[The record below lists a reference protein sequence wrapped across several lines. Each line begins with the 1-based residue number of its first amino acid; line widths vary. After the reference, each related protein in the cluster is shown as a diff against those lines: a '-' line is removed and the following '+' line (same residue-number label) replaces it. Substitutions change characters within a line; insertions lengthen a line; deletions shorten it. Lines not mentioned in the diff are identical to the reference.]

1 MVGILILLF
10 TVIPIIELALL
21 IKIGQIWGLKNTLAL
36 VILTGVFGAILLK
49 VQGINVLRRI
59 SNELSQGIL
68 PSDALFDGF
77 FIFCGGLLLITP
89 GVITDLL
96 GLLMLF
102 PITRKL
108 LKYWVRRKIRKAFEQ
123 GKVMHFTYFKRYG

>member
-1 MVGILILLF
+1 MIGFLILLF

-59 SNELSQGIL
+59 TSELNQGKL

-108 LKYWVRRKIRKAFEQ
+108 LKYWVSRKIRKAFEQ